1 MAFVLPVFNLSVAI
15 WHAPAV
21 PPVGGPDVLTAG
33 NLAWGRRVAV
43 PSTGGTGTLGVV
55 LFTMT
60 LLVPAGTNCWGDPSL
75 VTHNVVEVPHG
86 TGRYYRVAVVDDLGK
101 GFANE
106 HRGLILVQAL
116 PWPHPI
122 P

>member
-1 MAFVLPVFNLSVAI
+1 MAYVVPQMPLTCGI
-15 WHAPAV
+15 WNANV
-21 PPVGGPDVLTAG
+21 IPPPLGPDRTSAC

-60 LLVPAGTNCWGDPSL
+60 LLLPKFTNLWGDPDL
-75 VTHNVVEVPHG
+75 VACNVVEVPLG
-86 TGRYYRVAVVDDLGK
+86 TGRYYRVAVVDDIGR

-106 HRGLILVQAL
+106 HRGAILVQAL